1 MEAAI
6 WAVIGES
13 IPYLAA
19 VLMALYV
26 VVAVYIALLDGLRV
40 DRWAIF
46 TKRGVMRGITAEDRT
61 KI

>member
-1 MEAAI
+1 MEAAV
-6 WAVIGES
+6 WAVVEPGV
-13 IPYLAA
+13 YALAG
-19 VLMALYV
+19 VMLALYAI
-26 VVAVYIALLDGLRV
+26 VAVYIALLNGLRV